1 MTTVNSLRSRL
12 PDGLNIDHQP
22 RFSKYSYHFD
32 RDVKEWTSRE
42 RGPIR
47 ILASII
53 VAATIALKHVAN
65 LFIQLANY
73 IYSLGHKPEPR
84 VFSKPKVAEPPLS
97 PKLNDHPPLQVP
109 TLDPNSFSS
118 QFLESKAEPRKL
130 ESSVSKVMQRR
141 NERLRPRLSNISLK
155 PLDLFCGI
163 KPKAP
168 KKAQT
173 SRVESVSNPY
183 PQLTEMVLDYLRG
196 HQEIDSIQIDKNNYK
211 EVLHAI
217 KFADSYLLKQK
228 EIVPRT
234 TYELR
239 TRCIE
244 ASNGKMSTLEAYTK
258 SADPKYFVAGFSEVA
273 RKYAENPTNWIPE
286 RVALQARTLVKNV
299 IESFSLSTKVNIQKS
314 PPTLILLRGAPG
326 SGKTHKVKN
335 LSIFKGIGMK
345 GSLSPDNFKADMRKG
360 APVNNVQSHTEGAT
374 LYAKTKKEL
383 ELLTPKS
390 MMVIDEVLGYPDQI
404 EDWIAVAKETGRKIV
419 LTDFDVPIALS
430 AIRVLT
436 RDPKVD
442 PCVPSSLL
450 MTYGP
455 VLRKYRMDI
464 ISIAVQSHEVEKYE
478 LYVTDSTGKSALVA
492 QKRFVEGKGVLD
504 ILDDE
509 LYEFAF
515 PNEKDTLKEIEE
527 LKKATIEDLAKAYKG
542 LFDENRLPRDR
553 TQKVVDAIDKKARE
567 VPDWKIVGPEPVA

>member
-1 MTTVNSLRSRL
+1 MTAVNSIRL
-12 PDGLNIDHQP
+12 KLSDHFNIIDQP
-22 RFSKYSYHFD
+22 RFSKYKYNFD
-32 RDVKEWTSRE
+32 RDVKEWTPHE
-42 RGPIR
+42 KGPIR
-47 ILASII
+47 ILASIM
-53 VAATIALKHVAN
+53 VAATIALKYVAN
-65 LFIQLANY
+65 LFIQLSNSL
-73 IYSLGHKPEPR
+73 YSLGHKPKGKTA
-84 VFSKPKVAEPPLS
+84 SKPKVREPLS
-97 PKLNDHPPLQVP
+97 PKLTENQPLPDPTSHPK
-109 TLDPNSFSS
+109 SFSS
-118 QFLESKAEPRKL
+118 QFLQSKAEPGKL

-141 NERLRPRLSNISLK
+141 NERERHRLSNISLK
-155 PLDLFCGI
+155 PVGLFCGT
-163 KPKAP
+163 KPKVV

-173 SRVESVSNPY
+173 TRVESVPNLY
-183 PQLTEMVLDYLRG
+183 PQLSEMVLEYLRG
-196 HQEIDSIQIDKNNYK
+196 KTEIDSIQIDKNNYK
-211 EVLHAI
+211 QVLHAI
-217 KFADSYLLKQK
+217 KFADTYLWKQK

-258 SADPKYFVAGFSEVA
+258 SADPRYFVSGFSDIA
-273 RKYAENPTNWIPE
+273 RKYAENPNHWIPE
-286 RVALQARTLVKNV
+286 RVSLQARTLVKNV
-299 IESFSLSTKVNIQKS
+299 IESFSLSTKVEMQKS

-464 ISIAVQSHEVEKYE
+464 IHMAVESPEVEKYE
-478 LYVTDSTGKSALVA
+478 LYVTDSTKKSALVA
-492 QKRFVEGKGVLD
+492 QKRLVDRKAVLD

-515 PNEKDTLKEIEE
+515 PNEKETLKEIEE
-527 LKKATIEDLAKAYKG
+527 LKKATIEDLANTYKG
-542 LFDENRLPRDR
+542 LFDETRLPRDR

-567 VPDWKIVGPEPVA
+567 VPDWKVHSPEAVE